1 MNGLAAGA
9 MGDPNAGD
17 GERPNAGDGERKE
30 STAAAAAASDPVDS
44 VVLIWRISASNRRA

>member
-9 MGDPNAGD
+9 MGDPNAGE